1 MLFFELNNWVLI
13 SAEEWSFLCQDY
25 GTVNSQSVI
34 FVCLPLFIKNL
45 SV

>member
-1 MLFFELNNWVLI
+1 MLFFGINNCLLI
-13 SAEEWSFLCQDY
+13 SGEEWSFLCQDY

-34 FVCLPLFIKNL
+34 FVCLQLFIKNL